1 MSLPT
6 TALGH
11 EHTNMLA
18 AMRTA
23 GIAVAALVLGL
34 ALGACSPEP
43 VGVAEENAILPAE
56 GEDRAQHCYLVLTLT
71 LDQLGDFRGAPLAG
85 FLAERNLEQVLDA
98 RNRAAADLDPD
109 LFEDIQRASAPFLQ
123 RLVDQFDRSGDGQL
137 STPAEVEEFNE
148 HVGACIRYRRFQ
160 GI

>member
-1 MSLPT
+1 MSIPT
-6 TALGH
+6 TALTL
-11 EHTNMLA
+11 EHPKVLTGTRA
-18 AMRTA
+18 A
-23 GIAVAALVLGL
+23 GVAAAALLLGL

-43 VGVAEENAILPAE
+43 AGVAEENAILPAE

-85 FLAERNLEQVLDA
+85 FLAERNVEQVLDA

-109 LFEDIQRASAPFLQ
+109 LLEDIQRASGPFLQ

-148 HVGACIRYRRFQ
+148 HVGACVRYRSFR